1 MRSLTMSITPSDQ
14 QDNERR
20 RAIALKALNERWKAL
35 NAGDQTKSQHLPKSF
50 PQAGIS
56 AKQQQHSHHGHSHG
70 ERRVVP
76 KFDIDELIKPIPLPP
91 PPGMMPLS
99 PIQSSS
105 QSPTEPSTND

>member
-1 MRSLTMSITPSDQ
+1 MSITASDQ

-50 PQAGIS
+50 PQTS
-56 AKQQQHSHHGHSHG
+56 MQHQHQQQSHHGHSHG
-70 ERRVVP
+70 ERRVIP
-76 KFDIDELIKPIPLPP
+76 KFDIDELIKPIPLPA

-99 PIQSSS
+99 PQSST
-105 QSPTEPSTND
+105 QPPTND

>member
-35 NAGDQTKSQHLPKSF
+35 NAGDQVKAQHLPKSF
-50 PQAGIS
+50 PTS
-56 AKQQQHSHHGHSHG
+56 SSKHSQHSHHGHSHG

-91 PPGMMPLS
+91 PPGMMPSS
-99 PIQSSS
+99 PTQSS
-105 QSPTEPSTND
+105 TEPSTND